1 MATDCYQLIAIKE
14 RLPFYTRYCQ
24 GGKTSTIRRM
34 KTRLLVKEVATK
46 KGISMTR
53 LSQRSEVAYNTVRR
67 IWREPYTDVTIS
79 TLQRLAD
86 VLGVNVSELVE
97 SVPEE

>member
-1 MATDCYQLIAIKE
+1 
-14 RLPFYTRYCQ
+14 
-24 GGKTSTIRRM
+24 M
-34 KTRLLVKEVATK
+34 KTRLRVKEVANE
-46 KGISMTR
+46 KGISLTK

-86 VLGVNVSELVE
+86 VLGVNVNDLLE
-97 SVPEE
+97 SVPDL